1 MHSSS
6 FQIKLLVK
14 ELVAVMSCFDARQV
28 LCVLIADWTG
38 LDLWNREGW
47 KPVKAKGIMYMLKA
61 FFELH
66 YYKAGAEGKW

>member
-1 MHSSS
+1 MRSSS

-28 LCVLIADWTG
+28 LCVLIADSTG

-47 KPVKAKGIMYMLKA
+47 KPVKGIMYMLKA

-66 YYKAGAEGKW
+66 YYKAGAEGK